1 MRQQEMVFDSV
12 NRVQRLKPL
21 MPVGGMQTFEVRAPI
36 ATHWRTASCAEIECE
51 HHLKGWATT
60 VLAGSDDERLIRG
73 SGRAW
78 VGPERLPD
86 GFLRYVFPS
95 GQKCFGA
102 SRHRV
107 RIDKPELFLLAEGDW
122 RWRGAPRVFDRP
134 EDWVDHFA
142 THQDK
147 IATIVNRG

>member
-1 MRQQEMVFDSV
+1 MQQEMVFDPV
-12 NRVQRLKPL
+12 NRVHRMAPL
-21 MPVGGMQTFEVRAPI
+21 MPVGGMQTFEIRAPI
-36 ATHWRTASCAEIECE
+36 ATHWRAATCAEVDCQ
-51 HHLKGWATT
+51 HYLRGWATT
-60 VLAGSDDERLIRG
+60 VLADSDDERLIKR
-73 SGRAW
+73 SGRKTLA
-78 VGPERLPD
+78 VERQPG
-86 GFLRYVFPS
+86 GFVRYVFGP
-95 GQKCFGA
+95 GQECFGA

-134 EDWVDHFA
+134 DQWVDHFA